1 MDKCDPLPRFS
12 KFPAQDPITELLI
25 QPSVY
30 ESAETP
36 YLPKE
41 VRPAVRT
48 DVINSFVNSGAFF
61 KRSKVVRHARAEW
74 DRHLR
79 GKVEE
84 MRAILQNAT
93 GAIPRLERRVRY
105 HNTIALFCG
114 TFETLRRWTTG
125 AANKLRMFQIAG
137 WVLLIA
143 SFAGTYKLLALQ
155 VAFADS
161 PITCAII
168 ASLLPVAA
176 FAAKGMFW
184 KVEPPDLRRRLRIGL
199 DAFSLVLLATYCGL
213 LALQTGGLA
222 AGTQDVLQL
231 GRGET
236 SFGKPWLSPYLQM
249 CQLWLEAFAAIA
261 CFESA
266 EALRERH
273 GEPDQTRSAAKEL
286 RLQQAYVLEQS
297 LRTHHDTIA
306 WARGAILRLKADRE
320 AYVFE
325 ALAYFEEK
333 AEARRAHRAGMNRAR
348 AEAEPRRGFFRR
360 CADVF
365 RR

>member
-1 MDKCDPLPRFS
+1 MPLPNFGE
-12 KFPAQDPITELLI
+12 FPTKNPITELLI
-25 QPSVY
+25 QPTVY
-30 ESAETP
+30 EPGETS

-41 VRPAVRT
+41 IRPPVNT
-48 DVINSFVNSGAFF
+48 TVINSLVNSGAFF
-61 KRSKVVRHARAEW
+61 KRSKVVRYSGMEW
-74 DRHLR
+74 DRHLK

-84 MRAILQNAT
+84 MLAILRNAT
-93 GAIPRLERRVRY
+93 AAIPRLERRVRY
-105 HNTIALFCG
+105 HNAIALFCG

-125 AANKLRMFQIAG
+125 AANKLRMFQFAG

-143 SFAGTYKLLALQ
+143 SFAGAYKLLSLQ
-155 VAFADS
+155 AAFADS

-168 ASLLPVAA
+168 ASLLPVTVMG
-176 FAAKGMFW
+176 AKGMLW
-184 KVEPPDLRRRLRIGL
+184 KIESLVLRRRLRIGL

-213 LALQTGGLA
+213 LAFQTGGLA
-222 AGTQDVLQL
+222 AGTLDVLQM
-231 GRGET
+231 GRGEA
-236 SFGKPWLSPYLQM
+236 SFAKPWLSPYLQL
-249 CQLWLEAFAAIA
+249 CQLWLEAFAGLA

-266 EALRERH
+266 EALKERH

-286 RLQQAYVLEQS
+286 RIQQSYVLEQS
-297 LRTHHDTIA
+297 LRTHLDTIA
-306 WARGAILRLKADRE
+306 WAQGTLQRLKADRA
-320 AYVFE
+320 AYVIE

-365 RR
+365 RS